1 MKIRLHLKI
10 FIFVAIFILTR
21 QIKIYG
27 IIMLFSIFHEL
38 GHMLAGIIL
47 GFKPDTIEI
56 MPFGLSISFK
66 SKQEN
71 YNKKIG
77 NGTLL
82 TLKKMIIAISGPFTN
97 LVFILIFSILPISI
111 FGMERNLII
120 YANIIIGMFN
130 LLPIYPLDGGRIAK
144 SIINIIYGRKE
155 AYKYTNLISN
165 ITISILTAIS
175 SILILYLKNIAILL
189 ILSYLWILVIKE
201 NKKYENKKKLY
212 ENIKL
217 LHTKSEAKNN
227 QKIKVTT

>member
-77 NGTLL
+77 NATLL
-82 TLKKMIIAISGPFTN
+82 TLKKTIIAISGPFTN
-97 LVFILIFSILPISI
+97 LDFILIFSIFPNSI
-111 FGMERNLII
+111 LGMERELII
-120 YANIIIGMFN
+120 YANIIIGIFN
-130 LLPIYPLDGGRIAK
+130 LIPIYPLDGGRIVK
-144 SIINIIYGRKE
+144 NIVNIIYGRKE
-155 AYKYTNLISN
+155 AYEYANLISN

-189 ILSYLWILVIKE
+189 IISYLWILVIKE
-201 NKKYENKKKLY
+201 NKKYKNKKLLY
-212 ENIKL
+212 AKMLIENNK
-217 LHTKSEAKNN
+217 
-227 QKIKVTT
+227 KIKIAT

>member
-10 FIFVAIFILTR
+10 FIFVTIFILTR

-47 GFKPDTIEI
+47 GFKPNTIEI
-56 MPFGLSISFK
+56 MPFGLSISFN

-71 YNKKIG
+71 YNKKIK

-111 FGMERNLII
+111 FGMERELII

-130 LLPIYPLDGGRIAK
+130 LLPIYPLDGGRIVK
-144 SIINIIYGRKE
+144 SILNIVYGRKE
-155 AYKYTNLISN
+155 AYEYTNLISN

-175 SILILYLKNIAILL
+175 SILILYFKNIAILL
-189 ILSYLWILVIKE
+189 ILGYLWALVIKE
-201 NKKYENKKKLY
+201 NKKHKNKKKLY
-212 ENIKL
+212 ESMDL
-217 LHTKSEAKNN
+217 LYAKQNVKN
-227 QKIKVTT
+227 SGKIKITN